1 VALHQSILIFHK
13 EKEMNK
19 SRILTFA
26 LAVLVFLAL
35 TPFPEQSQ
43 ATTTK
48 KHSAFPPAA
57 FSNSAMP
64 ISLPDQNKFA
74 GHWTSRLTTAAGQVI
89 DDGVLDISDTTEA
102 NEVTVVHSVRGG
114 PVTGHT
120 MAYPDRIEIQ
130 ISLGDGRVAHYNGVL
145 VSAKK
150 IEGRFFITGNPQSHH
165 ARKLPVT
172 LLGDPV
178 VWQGEAT

>member
-1 VALHQSILIFHK
+1 MKI
-13 EKEMNK
+13 
-19 SRILTFA
+19 SRFLTFA
-26 LAVLVFLAL
+26 LAVLVFVAL

-48 KHSAFPPAA
+48 RNSAFPSAA
-57 FSNSAMP
+57 LSHSAVP
-64 ISLPDQNKFA
+64 INLPDQNKFA

-114 PVTGHT
+114 PVDGHT

-130 ISLGDGRVAHYNGVL
+130 ISMGDGRVAHYNGVL

-165 ARKLPVT
+165 ARKST
-172 LLGDPV
+172 ATIIGDPV

>member
-1 VALHQSILIFHK
+1 
-13 EKEMNK
+13 MNK

-26 LAVLVFLAL
+26 LAVLVFFTLGPL
-35 TPFPEQSQ
+35 PEQSRSANAKGNLSFP
-43 ATTTK
+43 ATA
-48 KHSAFPPAA
+48 H
-57 FSNSAMP
+57 SNSAVP
-64 ISLPDQNKFA
+64 INLPDQNKFT
-74 GHWTSRLTTAAGQVI
+74 GRWTSRLTTSSGQVI
-89 DDGVLDISDTTEA
+89 DDGVLDISDTIEA

-120 MAYPDRIEIQ
+120 MGYPDRIEIQ

-150 IEGRFFITGNPQSHH
+150 IEGRFFITRTPQSHH
-165 ARKLPVT
+165 ARKLPATVV
-172 LLGDPV
+172 GDPV